1 MTPNKE
7 NKMELNRLSVSVISV
22 LITVALCLSAFS
34 YRTGSLNNE
43 LVNIKYFM
51 EKNETD
57 LKQDIKDVEERK
69 ADKNVVDI
77 FLEQV
82 KDINRKIDK
91 LINRS

>member
-1 MTPNKE
+1 
-7 NKMELNRLSVSVISV
+7 MELNRLSVSVISV